1 MALFKL
7 TIYDICTDAEPTD
20 TSTILT
26 KSLLTDM
33 QLVELNGY
41 QYALVGLNMTKQM
54 YQPTEI
60 IADIHIQ
67 TIEGKTWADINRKTI
82 EIMFKHRK
90 VSLTSVVY
98 ENKEPKDDDT
108 IGSDFYV
115 HEVMPE
121 YMADCM
127 SLRLKIY
134 SLDKMLT
141 LKKTSRSYVG
151 KKLASD
157 ILTKELAKYKLP
169 YDSDKTLGYNAD
181 NMHVLYFTNN
191 DDKKVEH
198 MFPYLVQY
206 NESFYDMLARTTN
219 RWGEFLYY
227 EDGSLRIGYDD
238 DETKIKTV
246 SNDYYKKTYST
257 QNADEDLLKEVTDGN
272 YEMEAAYDKTVYD
285 TPVPKNPYVTRGEF
299 LKPGGLGDKWF
310 MKKLASFLNTE
321 KNIPSWIA
329 NSLIDDLTSTVQALT
344 NTATWNAA
352 VNAHYFDDKGTDEQY
367 GKYTFKLFSRPFG
380 IPDQEKEK
388 DGFNEFTEITSAYA
402 NEDEIYDAKRYGK
415 IRTLEEDAANN
426 VVTIN
431 YDTTWPA
438 LKLGDI
444 IKVDGERF
452 IVFNISA
459 VYDNEILTFEVKG
472 SGANEYTDSN
482 DKTVYEYY
490 PAMIP
495 SGHVR
500 YSGPQIATIID
511 ANDPTLFHRVR
522 LAFPWQG
529 DVTDAADASPWVP
542 FAGKNDGKATTSRHY
557 SGDEVFV
564 GFVDG
569 NIERPYVI
577 GNRQKNKPDDVT
589 IDVNIDTPGG
599 HHMRMSDG
607 EGLGLLKSTLS
618 SISPVADTIMQFVS
632 PALIGEAVD
641 IDWTFSKHFEGGFQ
655 ISDYYG
661 FYKIS
666 GSSSDRNVT
675 ISSPW
680 GDVKINAFT
689 GISISAPNGD
699 VEIKGKNVKIE
710 AGNNLEL
717 VSGTNIGKKLFSDK
731 KFGDLSAASFGL
743 SLASTVANNLAQK
756 VQLLDLSI
764 VRSLVEVVMR
774 PVEGALTVR
783 SNRFLKLEAGG
794 NECEYP
800 KFAYDTEKKKKML
813 EAAAQASFITNTCV
827 ASEGLIELFKITSS
841 ITDAVI
847 SKWHKL
853 YGECQSK
860 KAAFEKATKEL
871 SKYANDGDAVCNTYA
886 ELKNDLWNKD
896 KEDITVDD
904 LGFKDNVAVEGEVN
918 NIVNAGVLT
927 HFMFKNREDIVTL
940 RTKAR
945 ASVLDAAI
953 ALHTA
958 CLALVNFDVT
968 QDDVDKAFGHFRTTT
983 LPEDSK
989 TKMFEALTEQN
1000 CKNFRMYNVD
1010 DNVKNLTDQYKGL
1023 KEEISKKFRRLLC
1036 LNLLKKFDLT
1046 RNRTKENGIAP
1057 LEPTAATILNE
1068 TTWTKYVNSL
1078 SEVPVI
1084 DMEDSNVLVETI
1096 KDAFTQQFSD
1106 LKDDLNFPKW
1116 KDEMQAWSD
1125 GKKGSVLIGYNNK
1138 TYRLDDRFGIAT
1150 FDKIERITG
1159 ILTDKNHKKINKYMA
1174 NIKETLRS
1182 I

>member
-1 MALFKL
+1 
-7 TIYDICTDAEPTD
+7 
-20 TSTILT
+20 
-26 KSLLTDM
+26 
-33 QLVELNGY
+33 
-41 QYALVGLNMTKQM
+41 
-54 YQPTEI
+54 
-60 IADIHIQ
+60 
-67 TIEGKTWADINRKTI
+67 
-82 EIMFKHRK
+82 
-90 VSLTSVVY
+90 
-98 ENKEPKDDDT
+98 
-108 IGSDFYV
+108 
-115 HEVMPE
+115 
-121 YMADCM
+121 
-127 SLRLKIY
+127 
-134 SLDKMLT
+134 
-141 LKKTSRSYVG
+141 
-151 KKLASD
+151 
-157 ILTKELAKYKLP
+157 
-169 YDSDKTLGYNAD
+169 
-181 NMHVLYFTNN
+181 
-191 DDKKVEH
+191 
-198 MFPYLVQY
+198 
-206 NESFYDMLARTTN
+206 
-219 RWGEFLYY
+219 
-227 EDGSLRIGYDD
+227 
-238 DETKIKTV
+238 
-246 SNDYYKKTYST
+246 
-257 QNADEDLLKEVTDGN
+257 
-272 YEMEAAYDKTVYD
+272 
-285 TPVPKNPYVTRGEF
+285 
-299 LKPGGLGDKWF
+299 
-310 MKKLASFLNTE
+310 
-321 KNIPSWIA
+321 
-329 NSLIDDLTSTVQALT
+329 
-344 NTATWNAA
+344 
-352 VNAHYFDDKGTDEQY
+352 
-367 GKYTFKLFSRPFG
+367 
-380 IPDQEKEK
+380 
-388 DGFNEFTEITSAYA
+388 
-402 NEDEIYDAKRYGK
+402 
-415 IRTLEEDAANN
+415 
-426 VVTIN
+426 
-431 YDTTWPA
+431 
-438 LKLGDI
+438 
-444 IKVDGERF
+444 
-452 IVFNISA
+452 
-459 VYDNEILTFEVKG
+459 
-472 SGANEYTDSN
+472 
-482 DKTVYEYY
+482 
-490 PAMIP
+490 
-495 SGHVR
+495 
-500 YSGPQIATIID
+500 
-511 ANDPTLFHRVR
+511 
-522 LAFPWQG
+522 
-529 DVTDAADASPWVP
+529 
-542 FAGKNDGKATTSRHY
+542 
-557 SGDEVFV
+557 
-564 GFVDG
+564 
-569 NIERPYVI
+569 
-577 GNRQKNKPDDVT
+577 
-589 IDVNIDTPGG
+589 
-599 HHMRMSDG
+599 
-607 EGLGLLKSTLS
+607 
-618 SISPVADTIMQFVS
+618 
-632 PALIGEAVD
+632 
-641 IDWTFSKHFEGGFQ
+641 
-655 ISDYYG
+655 
-661 FYKIS
+661 
-666 GSSSDRNVT
+666 
-675 ISSPW
+675 
-680 GDVKINAFT
+680 
-689 GISISAPNGD
+689 
-699 VEIKGKNVKIE
+699 
-710 AGNNLEL
+710 
-717 VSGTNIGKKLFSDK
+717 
-731 KFGDLSAASFGL
+731 
-743 SLASTVANNLAQK
+743 
-756 VQLLDLSI
+756 
-764 VRSLVEVVMR
+764 MR

-886 ELKNDLWNKD
+886 ELKNGLWNKD